1 MILFRPYEEYVD
13 EIIGRH
19 MINAVNVSMTYI
31 LNELDNR
38 LNHNAPVFKINLE
51 LQIPDL
57 VFIPALDMENSKTGL
72 MVIIQN
78 LIVDIYNMTD
88 KIPRVAQPPIEER
101 MERTEEEET
110 EIIYEATYECECPNF
125 NLIQG
130 HLQ

>member
-1 MILFRPYEEYVD
+1 MD

-19 MINAVNVSMTYI
+19 MINAVNVSMTYL

-38 LNHNAPVFKINLE
+38 LQHNAPVFKINLE

-57 VFIPALDMENSKTGL
+57 VFIPALDMENSKSGL

-110 EIIYEATYECECPNF
+110 EIIYEATYECESLNSH
-125 NLIQG
+125 LIQVRW
-130 HLQ
+130 Q